1 MSSRFE
7 VRRLRDRD
15 ELTAVGKDLAAEIKS
30 DDVPSLA
37 AAVAFKIVL
46 ALFPTLVAVIGVFGL
61 RTEPE
66 DLEEMLQ
73 NLTGALPPGVVE
85 FLNDAL
91 TGLIENNTAGGVAAV
106 VGVLGGLW
114 AASGAAATLNK
125 ALTRAFDER
134 EGRKLVAMR
143 GTALLVTI
151 ALLAALI
158 GIFLLLIVG
167 GNIEN
172 RLLAALPLTD
182 TARGVIDFASTV
194 TRYLLAAVAAML
206 LFAFIYW
213 IGPDY
218 EQRPSWAWITPGAV
232 VGVVTF
238 LIASGLF
245 GVYTSQSGTYTG
257 PSSIYG
263 SLGSAILF
271 MLWLQITMFALL
283 LGAEVNQV
291 LVLRARRRRSG
302 DGADAGSV
310 GTGVEG
316 GPARPAVG
324 ATAGPATT
332 EEGAAPAGL
341 GLRAATTPTR
351 GRAGLALPRPTVGR
365 TGSAASNP
373 AHAVTART
381 GRTPGPYADGGRGAG
396 ESTAGARRSVPT
408 ATLLGAG
415 VAALSSLVGLTGLLR
430 RLKG

>member
-1 MSSRFE
+1 MSSRFDL
-7 VRRLRDRD
+7 RALRDRD
-15 ELTAVGKDLAAEIKS
+15 ELTAVGGKVAAEIKS

-46 ALFPTLVAVIGVFGL
+46 ALFPALVAVIGVFGVV
-61 RTEPE
+61 TKPE
-66 DLEEMLQ
+66 DLEQLLQ
-73 NLTGALPPGVVE
+73 NLTGAVPQGVME

-91 TGLIENNTAGGVAAV
+91 TGLIENDTAGGVAAV
-106 VGVLGGLW
+106 VGILGGLW

-125 ALTRAFDER
+125 ALTRAFDES

-172 RLLAALPLTD
+172 SVLEALPLTD
-182 TARGVIDFASTV
+182 AARGVFDFGSTIV
-194 TRYLLAAVAAML
+194 RYLLAAVTAML

-218 EQRPSWAWITPGAV
+218 AKRPSWAWITPGAV

-245 GVYTSQSGTYTG
+245 GVYTSYSGTYTG
-257 PSSIYG
+257 PNSIYG

-291 LVLRARRRRSG
+291 LARRARRRRSG
-302 DGADAGSV
+302 VAADAGSV
-310 GTGVEG
+310 GTGDDGHRRAAATRSAGSAASAG
-316 GPARPAVG
+316 G
-324 ATAGPATT
+324 
-332 EEGAAPAGL
+332 

-351 GRAGLALPRPTVGR
+351 GRVGVARSRATAGRPNRTDPATDPTPGHERLDHTGAGHALDGHGGD
-365 TGSAASNP
+365 GSAAK
-373 AHAVTART
+373 
-381 GRTPGPYADGGRGAG
+381 
-396 ESTAGARRSVPT
+396 ERSVPT